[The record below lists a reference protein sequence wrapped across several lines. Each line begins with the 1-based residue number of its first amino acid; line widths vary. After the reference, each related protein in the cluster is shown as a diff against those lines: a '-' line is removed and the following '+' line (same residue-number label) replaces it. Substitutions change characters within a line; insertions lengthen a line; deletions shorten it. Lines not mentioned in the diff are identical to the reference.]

1 MNTNEYISLFSLDN
15 IQLSELQEN
24 SDNNP
29 QFKLRLRT

>member
-29 QFKLRLRT
+29 IRTNVI